1 MPDFKQTD
9 LTYLKQISDKRA
21 ALFAKLGVRNLED
34 LIFFFPRS
42 YEDMSQLKPLYQVVE
57 GETVTVKGRLVDQPK
72 LQRRGRLSWLRGNL
86 TDGVSILPVVWFNQ
100 PWLASKLQVDQDYYF
115 YGKVQAQGRR
125 LSLLTPTIL
134 SQEDFEANP
143 IRAIYPLTAGLNQ
156 SLVRQAVKQCLD
168 LYDHYLIDP
177 LPDKVRQEAEL
188 CSLDYAISKIHL
200 PETAYE
206 HEMARERL
214 AFEELFLVR
223 AALYLLKRKR
233 QVMAK
238 APALKVEG
246 TGVKEKLNRLR
257 EGLAFELTKAQVNAI
272 NDLLHDLRQ
281 ERPMNRLLQGDVG
294 SGKTIVSA
302 FAMAYTAWCGG
313 QAILMAPT
321 SILAEQHYHSMKKL
335 FAETDL
341 SLALLTGQ
349 TGQKERREILIK
361 AREGELDLLIGT
373 HAVLEK
379 DLEMPKLAL
388 TITDEQHRFG
398 VSQRRSLAKQGERG
412 LMPHRLV
419 MSATPI
425 PRTLG
430 LIIYGDLDL
439 SLMRELPRGRKVIKT
454 YRAKSRDLPQIYDL
468 MRRTVKRGEQV
479 YVVCPLIEDS
489 DKSQLESAETT
500 YQKLAQK
507 VFPDLRV
514 GLIHGSLKADQKSK
528 VMTEFLKGNIDILV
542 STTVIEVGVDNP
554 RASLMVIKNAERFG
568 LAQLHQLRGR
578 IGRSDLESV
587 CLLVS
592 DSDDELAQKRLT
604 SLCRTGDG
612 FALAEQDLELRG
624 PGDFF
629 GTKQHGLPQFRL
641 INLYQDQAMIDRV
654 NRVFQKILD
663 EDPDLKEKDQQN
675 IVRAIKQRYPEL
687 LEGLTL

>member
-100 PWLASKLQVDQDYYF
+100 PWLASKLQVDQDYCF

-134 SQEDFEANP
+134 NQEEFEANP

-246 TGVKEKLNRLR
+246 TGVKEKLNSLR

-294 SGKTIVSA
+294 SGKTIVAA

-514 GLIHGSLKADQKSK
+514 GLIHGSLKADKKSK